1 LHQGGG
7 APTILNAANEV
18 AVAGFL
24 AGAIGFLDIARGVE
38 HALSKIAA
46 PPPASLSDVRAL
58 DAEARRVAGEFV
70 AARSAR
76 GVQVSATLER

>member
-24 AGAIGFLDIARGVE
+24 AGEMGFLDIARSVE
-38 HALSKIAA
+38 HALAVLPA
-46 PPPASLSDVRAL
+46 PPPESIADVRAL
-58 DAEARRVAGEFV
+58 DAEARRLATEYVRAR
-70 AARSAR
+70 AAR
-76 GVQVSATLER
+76 V